1 MLGSQKKWVITKFGF
16 ISIFFFQ
23 ANFFSS
29 FFFVSREVTNSPLW
43 EVYGY
48 AYLVV
53 KLIPSII
60 ICILNMWML
69 ILMKTI
75 LKRRRKLR
83 NNPLTRPDLIS
94 NSVYNPSDDRR
105 YSNMLTL
112 PMQRIDENNED
123 CNEQK
128 SSTSGTYSSRSR
140 SKMKKKKNREINL
153 NFFLATFFFTEIGKA
168 FVSSNWMGYFWYWHF
183 FIVWP
188 LYLVTLQL
196 PCGLFF
202 QKNGHNLIR
211 GKKNE
216 SYNFLISA
224 NNWFYFTLEPCTLQ
238 YPIQCIW

>member
-1 MLGSQKKWVITKFGF
+1 MLGSQEKWVIPNFGF
-16 ISIFFFQ
+16 ILFFLQFFFTIFFF
-23 ANFFSS
+23 
-29 FFFVSREVTNSPLW
+29 VPREVTDSPLW
-43 EVYGY
+43 KVYGY

-128 SSTSGTYSSRSR
+128 SSTSGTSSSRSR
-140 SKMKKKKNREINL
+140 SKMKKKKIVKSIWIFFWQP
-153 NFFLATFFFTEIGKA
+153 FFLQKSGKHSSVQIEWVTFGIGIFSLFDHFTWQHCNYHVDYFSGK
-168 FVSSNWMGYFWYWHF
+168 MG
-183 FIVWP
+183 
-188 LYLVTLQL
+188 T
-196 PCGLFF
+196 
-202 QKNGHNLIR
+202 
-211 GKKNE
+211 
-216 SYNFLISA
+216 
-224 NNWFYFTLEPCTLQ
+224 
-238 YPIQCIW
+238 IW

>member
-1 MLGSQKKWVITKFGF
+1 MLGSQKKWVITNFGLF
-16 ISIFFFQ
+16 LQ
-23 ANFFSS
+23 FFSEF
-29 FFFVSREVTNSPLW
+29 FFFVPREVTDSPLW

-128 SSTSGTYSSRSR
+128 SSTSGTSSSRSR
-140 SKMKKKKNREINL
+140 SKMKKKIVKSIWIFFSGYFFFYRNRESIRQFKL
-153 NFFLATFFFTEIGKA
+153 NGLLLVLAFFHCLT
-168 FVSSNWMGYFWYWHF
+168 
-183 FIVWP
+183 
-188 LYLVTLQL
+188 TLPGNIAITMWTIFPEKWAQ
-196 PCGLFF
+196 FD
-202 QKNGHNLIR
+202 KR
-211 GKKNE
+211 
-216 SYNFLISA
+216 
-224 NNWFYFTLEPCTLQ
+224 
-238 YPIQCIW
+238 

>member
-1 MLGSQKKWVITKFGF
+1 MVLF
-16 ISIFFFQ
+16 IYLFIFFFC
-23 ANFFSS
+23 NLFLP
-29 FFFVSREVTNSPLW
+29 FFFVPREVTDSPLW

-128 SSTSGTYSSRSR
+128 SSTSGTSSSRSR
-140 SKMKKKKNREINL
+140 SKMKKKNREINL
-153 NFFLATFFFTEIGKA
+153 KFFFFLATFFFLQKSGKYSSVQIEWVTFGIGI
-168 FVSSNWMGYFWYWHF
+168 FSLFDHF
-183 FIVWP
+183 TW
-188 LYLVTLQL
+188 
-196 PCGLFF
+196 
-202 QKNGHNLIR
+202 
-211 GKKNE
+211 
-216 SYNFLISA
+216 
-224 NNWFYFTLEPCTLQ
+224 
-238 YPIQCIW
+238 

>member
-1 MLGSQKKWVITKFGF
+1 MVCCAIFHTFTNGKWKFVIELGQILIYHVGKPREMSNSKLWFYF
-16 ISIFFFQ
+16 IFF
-23 ANFFSS
+23 AIFFHH
-29 FFFVSREVTNSPLW
+29 FFFVPREVTDSPLW

-140 SKMKKKKNREINL
+140 SKMKKKK
-153 NFFLATFFFTEIGKA
+153 
-168 FVSSNWMGYFWYWHF
+168 
-183 FIVWP
+183 IV
-188 LYLVTLQL
+188 
-196 PCGLFF
+196 
-202 QKNGHNLIR
+202 KSI
-211 GKKNE
+211 
-216 SYNFLISA
+216 
-224 NNWFYFTLEPCTLQ
+224 
-238 YPIQCIW
+238 

>member
-1 MLGSQKKWVITKFGF
+1 MVLFY
-16 ISIFFFQ
+16 FFC
-23 ANFFSS
+23 NFFSP
-29 FFFVSREVTNSPLW
+29 FFFVPREVTDSPLW
-43 EVYGY
+43 KVYGY

-128 SSTSGTYSSRSR
+128 SSTSGTSSSRSR
-140 SKMKKKKNREINL
+140 SKMKKKIVKSIW
-153 NFFLATFFFTEIGKA
+153 NFF
-168 FVSSNWMGYFWYWHF
+168 FW
-183 FIVWP
+183 
-188 LYLVTLQL
+188 L
-196 PCGLFF
+196 PLFF
-202 QKNGHNLIR
+202 LQKSRKYSSVQIEWVTIGIGIFSLLDH
-211 GKKNE
+211 
-216 SYNFLISA
+216 
-224 NNWFYFTLEPCTLQ
+224 FT
-238 YPIQCIW
+238 W

>member
-1 MLGSQKKWVITKFGF
+1 MSNSKLWFYF
-16 ISIFFFQ
+16 IFFC
-23 ANFFSS
+23 NFFSP
-29 FFFVSREVTNSPLW
+29 FFFVPREVTDSPLW
-43 EVYGY
+43 KVYGY

-153 NFFLATFFFTEIGKA
+153 NFFLATFFFYRNRESIRQFKLNGLLLVLA
-168 FVSSNWMGYFWYWHF
+168 FFHCLTTLPGNIAITMWTIFPEKWAQFDKRLKKSN
-183 FIVWP
+183 I
-188 LYLVTLQL
+188 
-196 PCGLFF
+196 
-202 QKNGHNLIR
+202 
-211 GKKNE
+211 
-216 SYNFLISA
+216 
-224 NNWFYFTLEPCTLQ
+224 
-238 YPIQCIW
+238 PIF